1 MPAIPPHQDKSFGH
15 GVHIFAMIVTFGV
28 WFPIWIARWTM
39 HKIDRN
45 REAVFEISQQLDA
58 LAARREVS

>member
-1 MPAIPPHQDKSFGH
+1 MPVTLPHQDKSFGH
-15 GVHIFAMIVTFGV
+15 GVHIFALVITFGV

-45 REAVFEISQQLDA
+45 REAVFEISQ
-58 LAARREVS
+58 